1 MQPGIWIT
9 IGLGQIRRSIAVLAR
24 TRSRS
29 LDLPEDRRPKTDHI
43 PTSPEIEYNPV
54 STMLVYSA
62 ETQRNPAWLIHA
74 LRPGVPARY
83 GVSQVDEA
91 HTCRASGTSM
101 TLRTV

>member
-9 IGLGQIRRSIAVLAR
+9 IGLGQIRRSI
-24 TRSRS
+24 
-29 LDLPEDRRPKTDHI
+29 LPEDRRPKTEDRRPKTDHI

-54 STMLVYSA
+54 SIMLVYSA

-83 GVSQVDEA
+83 
-91 HTCRASGTSM
+91 M
-101 TLRTV
+101 

>member
-1 MQPGIWIT
+1 PED
-9 IGLGQIRRSIAVLAR
+9 RRPK
-24 TRSRS
+24 T
-29 LDLPEDRRPKTDHI
+29 EDRRPKTDHI

-54 STMLVYSA
+54 SIMLVYSA